1 VWDRIGLAA
10 LPAGPAGSN
19 AAYGGCHSFAISATA
34 RNPEGAA
41 ALLRFLTS
49 PEAQLEEARR
59 GAIPCRSSAL
69 HRVRE
74 EASSDPGESQ
84 RWHLL
89 AEAQRTMIVPP
100 RFASYP
106 RCEDLI
112 WRSIQRAMVGECT
125 PAEAVAQASAAIQ
138 LVVASANAVQP

>member
-10 LPAGPAGSN
+10 LPAGPEGSN
-19 AAYGGCHSFAISATA
+19 AAYGGCHSFAIAMTA
-34 RNPEGAA
+34 RNTEGAA

-49 PEAQLEEARR
+49 PEAQLGEARR

-69 HRVRE
+69 HRIRE
-74 EASSDPGESQ
+74 EAAADPGESH

-112 WRSIQRAMVGECT
+112 WRSIQQAMVGHRT
-125 PAEAVAQASAAIQ
+125 PAQAVTDARTGIEA
-138 LVVASANAVQP
+138 LVASPDAVHP